1 MAWLTPFA
9 YRQKISIDAD
19 TYISGNLTD
28 FTIAVNV
35 PSSRTDFW
43 TNEDG
48 DGTYVRFTSSDGE
61 TELKFQVE
69 SYDATGDDAW
79 FHVKIP
85 TLSASVNT
93 DIYIYYSSLIPSDG
107 SDKEGTW
114 DSSYN
119 AVYHLNENQAEGAFD
134 DATSNNNDGTNDG
147 TDDAA
152 GQIDRGRDF
161 VQANTDHIDIPDSN
175 SLSFGDGSSDTAFSI
190 EVWTNMDDATTF
202 RWMTKGTSGADQE
215 WGFGTT
221 GTDFIFFV
229 LYDADNSNNIIAV
242 SDAAV
247 TSDEGSWVHFGAT
260 YDGGGSETGLTL
272 YRNGAVF
279 ASTNSEN
286 GTYVA
291 LHNFTDTG
299 DIGRFMNLA
308 SNHSDGLI
316 DELTLSGAERSL
328 DWMKARYQSGLG
340 TWLTFSAQEAEPAL
354 TGYDF
359 SEALPYDGRF
369 YIDAAL
375 TNQTVVVNIDSSYT
389 QFWANEDGNGTYVR
403 FTLDNLSTLLDFEVE
418 SYDAT
423 GDDAWFHVKIPL
435 FSAITTTTIYIHYG
449 HASPSDGSDKENTW
463 DSSYKAVY
471 HLNQDKSEGA
481 FDDSTVNNQDGT
493 NTGSTDAAGG
503 IDRGRD
509 FNGTTHKIAIGTLP
523 TMTVWTIESVVNS
536 DVLGSEHN
544 ILSNDISGFNDD
556 VLFGIRPEG
565 TGAAGTVDDRL
576 SLVHQDSGS
585 SVRTFVEDTVDM
597 VASTVYHVVVTSDGS
612 SLRLYVNGTLKD
624 TTAKAGTALTFNGAT
639 TWIGAT
645 PNTFRGWN
653 GVLDEITVSDVCR
666 TQDWV
671 SARYE
676 SSILGFAS
684 VPDVVK
690 RKAVTITGTTAGV
703 QTDYW
708 VKVEVDFVVA
718 MRSDYTDVRFRAADG
733 TTALNQFLYKQ
744 DGTSAWFM
752 VEVPSIPA
760 SPSTIDIYY
769 YYNTGQST
777 LTEPPNTSDACMDD
791 FRSTRFPRA
800 WTRTGSF
807 SPSLVAQGDDIA
819 VASWGGTDDVY
830 ITTSSDRGQTWDNR
844 GNLTLGKVPGI
855 EVTLDESRLLI
866 VAGNTGGDLKFAYS
880 TDGGDTFSTPVTIA
894 SGRQLDSAILAIS
907 NTEYIVASG
916 TSAATEITLYET
928 TNSGTSWSVKSTIIT
943 GLSVAQEDV
952 DLYFADNGDLICSFE
967 EESVEQGK
975 SEVHLV
981 ISDDNGS
988 TWGSK
993 INVWTQGATSIDYEQ
1008 AGFFTDTNSGDLVS
1022 LVYTNEGDVF
1032 DSDYT
1037 HYKFRYKT
1045 SSDNGATWGSS
1056 SEYDTIR
1063 GVGPENNTAVIDS
1076 DLFICGY
1083 VFSGSPAYLFM
1094 SKYLT
1099 DLTLNYN
1106 VAMISERFNNTQ
1118 GFAYCFGTLFSN
1130 TYIEINPGVGH
1141 ATSNVGF
1148 YETVATIPNDCR
1160 ILAKPA
1166 GTQVRTGFRTT
1177 DDLNFYEY
1185 RHAGSSSIVYK
1196 VVNDVHTSLDSVADS
1211 SGSWAS
1217 GFDVEILVSGTSIK
1231 TYRDEVLKNDF
1242 TDATYSSGDAALI
1255 GAVVQKYHYFFAGKY
1270 VDPEPTHVVGAAE
1283 DVAGSILP
1291 ELLDHV
1297 FLGRSYNG

>member
-1 MAWLTPFA
+1 MPLTGYSFSEALPTDGRF
-9 YRQKISIDAD
+9 YID
-19 TYISGNLTD
+19 GNLTD
-28 FTIAVNV
+28 FTRV
-35 PSSRTDFW
+35 F
-43 TNEDG
+43 
-48 DGTYVRFTSSDGE
+48 
-61 TELKFQVE
+61 
-69 SYDATGDDAW
+69 
-79 FHVKIP
+79 
-85 TLSASVNT
+85 
-93 DIYIYYSSLIPSDG
+93 
-107 SDKEGTW
+107 
-114 DSSYN
+114 
-119 AVYHLNENQAEGAFD
+119 
-134 DATSNNNDGTNDG
+134 
-147 TDDAA
+147 
-152 GQIDRGRDF
+152 
-161 VQANTDHIDIPDSN
+161 HIDP
-175 SLSFGDGSSDTAFSI
+175 SF
-190 EVWTNMDDATTF
+190 
-202 RWMTKGTSGADQE
+202 
-215 WGFGTT
+215 
-221 GTDFIFFV
+221 
-229 LYDADNSNNIIAV
+229 
-242 SDAAV
+242 
-247 TSDEGSWVHFGAT
+247 
-260 YDGGGSETGLTL
+260 
-272 YRNGAVF
+272 
-279 ASTNSEN
+279 
-286 GTYVA
+286 
-291 LHNFTDTG
+291 
-299 DIGRFMNLA
+299 
-308 SNHSDGLI
+308 
-316 DELTLSGAERSL
+316 
-328 DWMKARYQSGLG
+328 
-340 TWLTFSAQEAEPAL
+340 
-354 TGYDF
+354 
-359 SEALPYDGRF
+359 
-369 YIDAAL
+369 
-375 TNQTVVVNIDSSYT
+375 T
-389 QFWANEDGNGTYVR
+389 QFWANEDGAGNLVR
-403 FTLDNLSTLLDFEVE
+403 FTLDDESTLLDYEVE

-423 GDDAWFHVKIPL
+423 GDNAFFHVQIPTL
-435 FSAITTTTIYIHYG
+435 SATAVTTIFIQYG
-449 HASPSDGSDKENTW
+449 HDTPTDGEVKENAW
-463 DSSYKAVY
+463 DASYKATY
-471 HLNQDKSEGA
+471 HLNENKADGA
-481 FDDSTVNNQDGT
+481 FDDSTSNNQDGT
-493 NTGSTDAAGG
+493 NTSTTDAVGG

-509 FNGTTHKIAIGTLP
+509 FNGTTQKIAIGTLP
-523 TMTVWTIESVVNS
+523 TMTSWTLEAVVNS
-536 DVLGSEHN
+536 DVTGSEHN
-544 ILSNDISGFNDD
+544 ILSNDRGGWNDD
-556 VLFGIRPEG
+556 VLWGIRPEG
-565 TGAAGTVDDRL
+565 AGAPSTSNNRFG
-576 SLVHQDSGS
+576 LVHQDVTSQ
-585 SVRTFVEDTVDM
+585 VRTIVEDTEDM
-597 VASTVYHVVVTSDGS
+597 ASSTQYHVVATSDGS
-612 SLRLYVNGTLKD
+612 SLRLYINGILKD
-624 TTAKAGTALTFNGAT
+624 TAVKVGTALTFDGAT

-645 PNTFRGWN
+645 PNAFRGWN
-653 GVLDEITVSDVCR
+653 GVLDEVTISNVCR
-666 TQDWV
+666 DDDWA
-671 SARYE
+671 SARYQ
-676 SSILGFAS
+676 SSIFGFAS
-684 VPDVVK
+684 VSDVTK
-690 RKAVTITGTTAGV
+690 RKKVTITGTTAGV

-708 VKVEVDFVVA
+708 QKVEVDFVAA
-718 MRSDYTDVRFRAADG
+718 MQSDYTDVRFRAADG
-733 TTALNQFLYKQ
+733 TTALKQFLYKQ
-744 DGTSAWFM
+744 DSTSAFFM

-769 YYNTGQST
+769 YYNTGQTT

-830 ITTSSDRGQTWDNR
+830 ITTSSDRGQTWDDR

-894 SGRQLDSAILAIS
+894 SSRQLDSAILAIS

-928 TNSGTSWSVKSTIIT
+928 TNSGTSWSVKSTVIT

-1130 TYIEINPGVGH
+1130 TYIEINPGVNHG
-1141 ATSNVGF
+1141 TSDVGF

-1160 ILAKPA
+1160 VLAKPA
-1166 GTQVRTGFRTT
+1166 GTQVRIGFRTT

-1185 RHAGSSSIVYK
+1185 RHTSASSIVYK
-1196 VVNDVHTSLDSVADS
+1196 VVSNVHTSLDSVADS

-1231 TYRDEVLKNDF
+1231 TYRDDALKNDF
-1242 TDATYSSGDAALI
+1242 TDATYSSGDGALI
-1255 GAVVQKYHYFFAGKY
+1255 GAVIQKFHYFFIGKY

-1283 DVAGSILP
+1283 DVSGAILP
-1291 ELLDHV
+1291 ELLDHI